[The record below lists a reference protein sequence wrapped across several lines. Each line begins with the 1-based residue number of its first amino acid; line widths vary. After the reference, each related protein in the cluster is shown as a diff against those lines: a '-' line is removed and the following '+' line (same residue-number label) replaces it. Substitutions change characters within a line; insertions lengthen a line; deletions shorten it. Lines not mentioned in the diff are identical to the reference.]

1 MSITIFLLTLGA
13 AARLTRLV
21 TDDYIT
27 RHFRAFFIR
36 RYGPDN
42 DLAYLVT
49 CPWCMSMYISG
60 GMFTLAWFYGWHPA
74 FIIATAALTVSY
86 LIGTAAILVGSAE
99 VD

>member
-74 FIIATAALTVSY
+74 FIIATAALTASY
-86 LIGTAAILVGSAE
+86 LIGTAATLFGSAE